1 MDGNLPDLSKFAIKQ
16 PKPQGDESVARVVD
30 DEASKLGWSE
40 NARLSFLGDVGREN
54 GWNRNTIFGGHVDPA
69 SFTNGRGKI
78 ENRGIISWNGSR
90 KDALDNYLKS
100 EGVYGKNDDD
110 ELRGMVRFADK
121 EMRDNPEWQGIN
133 KNLRDPNISTYD
145 ASENLRKYIKYS
157 PDAPYN
163 SPDSEFRVANNAK
176 WANRAKSLG
185 LGTLPD
191 LSKYSGKD
199 ENDLPDLSQF
209 AANNSTAPAEDVR
222 VDTDLKTGLPIPKGT
237 QPTYPTYNAPLPKE
251 NPPVLAPQP
260 ETATVAEQPVTL
272 PPNAP
277 APPMNIAPDADVQG
291 ITDGTIPAPN
301 PLAPVAPAPEKTAPK
316 VPPTVQKVVASQ
328 KKIQPNIAPAE
339 SDADYKTWLD
349 YKNKFENANLTDSH
363 DTRAQFHNELAQNNN
378 FGNVNITSDQSQN
391 VVGGASPNVVAPV
404 AAEQNQSVSPKEK
417 PGIEAKNDAEVLS
430 KGSAGGATVDLEQKP
445 ANMTANE
452 YLLKSAISPVAAK
465 YGLTNDEINNYVATK
480 KAQYYGSINNQDLP
494 KYVAA
499 LKKGKG
505 NAQVEINIPL
515 ADVNEILQR
524 RSNESSVNDD
534 LVNPAVRAQVGLE
547 ENNLEGGLEKN
558 QQNIAQLRQMET
570 DRTPEGQLR
579 RQAENNIYNS
589 PLSGGTNA
597 EVEEEYQRLKKIED
611 EKLSPES
618 HDILKQIGYGLNNA
632 AAGTQFE
639 DVGNAVGGAVGALG
653 STSYQLAGLARFEP
667 IHRVAEGAANSA
679 LSYLGYAPNNSDSVE
694 RLLRNIGEGG
704 EIIDTASSEYAPVR
718 GKIANFLGKQAVE
731 LPKFIGATALSGGNV
746 VLSSA
751 ILSGTESLG
760 RGNTLTSAGADAAKG
775 AVFGGMLEGGSALG
789 KALENGIVNGAT
801 KDAAKNLVG
810 WVAGNGVRVGT
821 VTGGSFLAAK
831 AGGAD
836 NKDAG
841 LEALKMLILDVGLGG
856 REKLG
861 EVKDLSGKVIR
872 DWRNGEFKDYGF
884 ALNKDGAV
892 DVYDLTGKNLPSE
905 AIQSELATKPTVP
918 KTSATAAETKPEQNP
933 ITAAAETQ
941 QTPTADSENATAT
954 TELNLQNSDVLQ
966 SKSKPMPE
974 RAVTLAAQETAL
986 ADKNTSAV
994 AVLYPKGENVPE
1006 IDLNKF
1012 FPAETKTGDTLVVN
1026 EKKLQTY
1033 FAENNLGTFGR
1044 GKAIR
1049 LIGEGKINAMDLI
1062 GGKAKEFADT
1072 SGGSALVTTDKA
1084 GNELVASKVSDN
1096 SVDKLSP
1103 KDLKVAG
1110 KQAELDKNR
1119 FGENAASKIVP
1130 TDEVVNSR
1138 IENRPINENL
1148 KTGDEI
1154 RAENEISSSGSEIG
1168 SSDSR
1173 LTSNNVQERSNNL
1186 LDQSPQ
1192 QKLQEAETEKPKAR
1206 VDYAERPNL
1215 AAKLNVFTER
1225 GTKAAIEPK
1234 VVDQSDLLTSL
1245 DENYPPEFQPRDRSR
1260 AASKAQIS
1268 EIANKLNPEFL
1279 GDSPKASDGRPL
1291 VAPVKMPDGQTKYA
1305 VISGNGRTEG
1315 IREAYNL
1322 DNEGSKK
1329 YSEFAKSK
1337 GASDA
1342 KQPVYVGILDPNEIK
1357 DFPNFA
1363 KEANE
1368 SATAQMSATERA
1380 KADAERLPSDLMN
1393 KFVASD
1399 DGTIHGAANRD
1410 FVRGFVETVP
1420 STERGTLQMPDGSLS
1435 QEGVARVRNAIFARA
1450 FGDSEA
1456 GLTAIQR
1463 MSESTDNNVKN
1474 ITNALLAKSGHLAAL
1489 KEAAR
1494 EGTRYKEFDIAPD
1507 LGKAMEKY
1515 ASLKDAGT
1523 SIDDYIKQ
1531 GNLFGTET
1539 TSLQSR
1545 LMQVFDFH
1553 KRSAKAIRGILDNY
1567 LSAVEE
1573 IGNPNQQNL
1582 FGETNRPSAESV
1594 LEGAVR
1600 SYERNTVAEPT
1611 EQFGLFNQN
1620 SRRENRSEA
1629 RQPGDDNAA
1638 QIEPKAAASQ
1648 ISDRRLSEGR
1658 AAVEPETSNG
1668 EIKDQAERA
1677 AKVLNDDPDKMRR
1690 VVTGQEP
1697 FPEGLKGGEV
1707 IKTMSNHAEATG
1719 DAQLIKELADS
1730 PLTSSSGEHAEEMRS
1745 LAERE
1750 PNSPLVKLKEIQAN
1764 RESAAQKKLGKKSV
1778 EEAKTEIADGIKKQV
1793 KVSAPKPSDW
1803 RTFLD
1808 SIQCNY

>member
-1 MDGNLPDLSKFAIKQ
+1 MPDSLDDFLDGKL
-16 PKPQGDESVARVVD
+16 KPSSDNVRGAAMRRGAE
-30 DEASKLGWSE
+30 KLGIDPVDYATVISYESAGSFDPWKAGPTTKWGQHRGTIQYGEPQRKKYGVYQGQSFEDQVE
-40 NARLSFLGDVGREN
+40 NSNVKYLQDAGVKPGASLLDIYKAINGGDVSVSKNASDGIN
-54 GWNRNTIFGGHVDPA
+54 KITGQKNTIATHVEKMTQEHRPKIIERFFSNDLDSLLDGGSSPKTPTAPA
-69 SFTNGRGKI
+69 NNG
-78 ENRGIISWNGSR
+78 
-90 KDALDNYLKS
+90 DALDSFL
-100 EGVYGKNDDD
+100 
-110 ELRGMVRFADK
+110 
-121 EMRDNPEWQGIN
+121 
-133 KNLRDPNISTYD
+133 D
-145 ASENLRKYIKYS
+145 AS
-157 PDAPYN
+157 
-163 SPDSEFRVANNAK
+163 
-176 WANRAKSLG
+176 
-185 LGTLPD
+185 
-191 LSKYSGKD
+191 
-199 ENDLPDLSQF
+199 
-209 AANNSTAPAEDVR
+209 
-222 VDTDLKTGLPIPKGT
+222 
-237 QPTYPTYNAPLPKE
+237 PKE
-251 NPPVLAPQP
+251 NSRTEISPTFPQTVAPVKENDFAINEQVKSANDPNSPRAAVLLTDSRNQLQTIPPDQQTLFTSVSTPNGTLLVNNDKARKLGLKDAPQIFKYV
-260 ETATVAEQPVTL
+260 EKNGFANLIGKVEDVGNQTADGITL
-272 PPNAP
+272 RTEKDGKELTSSIISPISIEAQSQ
-277 APPMNIAPDADVQG
+277 IDLQSHPDATNQEVLPTRDAAAKRLQETENEDLASLGTAQVG
-291 ITDGTIPAPN
+291 ATDYDAKYPSPA
-301 PLAPVAPAPEKTAPK
+301 VPAQSSAT
-316 VPPTVQKVVASQ
+316 QKQVQ

-349 YKNKFENANLTDSH
+349 YKNKFEGANLTDSH
-363 DTRAQFHNELAQNNN
+363 DTRAKFHQDLAANSS
-378 FGNVNITSDQSQN
+378 FGSDVKIDAKTNSPQIQSENSQ
-391 VVGGASPNVVAPV
+391 V
-404 AAEQNQSVSPKEK
+404 AANQPNAVESPDAA
-417 PGIEAKNDAEVLS
+417 PAQLPINRRALPAVEAKNDAEVLS
-430 KGSAGGATVDLEQKP
+430 KSSAGGATVDLEQKP

-856 REKLG
+856 REKYG

-892 DVYDLTGKNLPSE
+892 DVYDLTGKNLPSQ
-905 AIQSELATKPTVP
+905 AIQSELATKTTAP
-918 KTSATAAETKPEQNP
+918 KTS
-933 ITAAAETQ
+933 AAAETQ
-941 QTPTADSENATAT
+941 AKENPITTATETQQTPIAESENSA
-954 TELNLQNSDVLQ
+954 N
-966 SKSKPMPE
+966 KSGISTVKN
-974 RAVTLAAQETAL
+974 QGET
-986 ADKNTSAV
+986 
-994 AVLYPKGENVPE
+994 
-1006 IDLNKF
+1006 
-1012 FPAETKTGDTLVVN
+1012 PAENTEPIKS
-1026 EKKLQTY
+1026 EK
-1033 FAENNLGTFGR
+1033 
-1044 GKAIR
+1044 
-1049 LIGEGKINAMDLI
+1049 
-1062 GGKAKEFADT
+1062 
-1072 SGGSALVTTDKA
+1072 
-1084 GNELVASKVSDN
+1084 
-1096 SVDKLSP
+1096 SP
-1103 KDLKVAG
+1103 
-1110 KQAELDKNR
+1110 
-1119 FGENAASKIVP
+1119 I
-1130 TDEVVNSR
+1130 
-1138 IENRPINENL
+1138 
-1148 KTGDEI
+1148 
-1154 RAENEISSSGSEIG
+1154 ENEISSSGSEIG

-1291 VAPVKMPDGQTKYA
+1291 VVPVSMPDGATKYA

-1420 STERGTLQMPDGSLS
+1420 QSERGTLQMPDGSLS
-1435 QEGVARVRNAIFARA
+1435 QEGVARVRNAIFAKA
-1450 FGDSEA
+1450 FGDSPE

-1668 EIKDQAERA
+1668 EIKDQAERI
-1677 AKVLNDDPDKMRR
+1677 AKLLNDDPDKMRR
-1690 VVTGQEP
+1690 VILGQEP
-1697 FPEGLKGGEV
+1697 LPEGLEGASVAKA
-1707 IKTMSNHAEATG
+1707 M
-1719 DAQLIKELADS
+1719 
-1730 PLTSSSGEHAEEMRS
+1730 EERA
-1745 LAERE
+1745 AERGDVQMVKDIA
-1750 PNSPLVKLKEIQAN
+1750 NSPLASETSRRAPDSPIAQIQEIQAA
-1764 RESAAQKKLGKKSV
+1764 RETKAQKRLGKKSV
-1778 EEAKTEIADGIKKQV
+1778 EDEKAQIADEIKKSAQES
-1793 KVSAPKPSDW
+1793 VSKKSDW
-1803 RTFLD
+1803 RSF
-1808 SIQCNY
+1808 IKEIRCNY